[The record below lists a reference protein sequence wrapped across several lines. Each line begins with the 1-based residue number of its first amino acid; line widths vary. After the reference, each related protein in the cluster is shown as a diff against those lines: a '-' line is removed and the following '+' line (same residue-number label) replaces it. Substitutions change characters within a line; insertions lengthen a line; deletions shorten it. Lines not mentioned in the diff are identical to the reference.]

1 MSNHQMEQQA
11 QANQQ
16 KLREAE
22 VHTQLET
29 LQTWNAQAGPELKA
43 ERAAHRER
51 MVRHQRELNA
61 ELLANAQQ
69 QLPQAQAQAAAP
81 GAPVQQQKA
90 AQQTYKQSKAQEKK
104 LKEAQDHTNGKGT
117 LETYEVKEQIAALLK
132 EQKNSR
138 TPYLKEAEEKKVDTR
153 VLNLFC
159 EGYRKNRLGRP
170 ATAEDRAKKERDQ
183 AFLEDYLSRDL
194 QRRQPHLER
203 FKQELMEFPVT
214 QDTVSDAYLVKNA
227 ARLKQITD
235 RACYFENVMKDPIN
249 APYFNAL
256 PPEELAVLDRK
267 LELLAFVA
275 LYFVNQTKAMG
286 VESTFGE
293 YIGKI
298 LPEMRGMAENARVT
312 LTENMQSMTADCRN
326 AVEESVTRRA
336 ERERDVFLYPVKE
349 ALRSMQRQE
358 DGPSIEFSQP
368 AFREVYDQMRALRE
382 LIASDPA
389 VYRANRAIIDPLYQ
403 DAYRTMDLCNDMKME
418 EQLYLGVA
426 GKYDAGGSFM
436 ERTKKAAA
444 VEKVREYQEQLQA
457 YTRRVEAITN
467 ALNYCLKGETLTA
480 EGWGIL
486 HELGLTRQVVE
497 GLTRR
502 RPMRRGEHPGNAAN
516 GGNPDAAANG
526 GNPDAGTNDGNAD
539 AAPQE

>member
-1 MSNHQMEQQA
+1 MSNHQMEQQV

-22 VHTQLET
+22 VHTRLET

-43 ERAAHRER
+43 ERAAHQER

-104 LKEAQDHTNGKGT
+104 LKEAQDHTNHEGT

-153 VLNLFC
+153 VLNSFC
-159 EGYRKNRLGRP
+159 EGYRKGRLGRP

-183 AFLEDYLSRDL
+183 AFLEDYLSKDL
-194 QRRQPHLER
+194 HRRQPHLER

-267 LELLAFVA
+267 LELLAFVG

-286 VESTFGE
+286 VESNFGE

-298 LPEMRGMAENARVT
+298 LPEIRGMAENARVS
-312 LTENMQSMTADCRN
+312 LTENMQSMMTDCRN
-326 AVEESVTRRA
+326 AVEQSVTQRA

-349 ALRSMQRQE
+349 ALRSMRRNE
-358 DGPSIEFSQP
+358 EGGPSIEFSQP
-368 AFREVYDQMRALRE
+368 AFKEVYDQMRALRE

-426 GKYDAGGSFM
+426 GKYDAGGSLM
-436 ERTKKAAA
+436 ERAKKAAA
-444 VEKVREYQEQLQA
+444 VEKVKECQEQLQA

-467 ALNYCLKGETLTA
+467 ALNCCLKGEAITA

-502 RPMRRGEHPGNAAN
+502 RPMRRGEHPGNA
-516 GGNPDAAANG
+516 DNG
-526 GNPDAGTNDGNAD
+526 GNPDAGANDGNAD